1 LHQIDQNNLKD
12 LHVPGEEILGRG
24 VFGICKK
31 KSYRGQTV
39 AVKFFNKKMSAEA
52 VKKEAV
58 MINIFDH
65 NGMYV
70 TSVTVFILK
79 QFLVNF
85 CPQSEKIDTLR
96 YSICGIVTSILY
108 STGICLETCN
118 GDIDKFSPTN
128 DRGDRPLVPEMF
140 LSSQKIFPQEI
151 KQL

>member
-12 LHVPGEEILGRG
+12 LHVPCEEILGRG

-96 YSICGIVTSILY
+96 YSIIMRYCDQYTV
-108 STGICLETCN
+108 
-118 GDIDKFSPTN
+118 
-128 DRGDRPLVPEMF
+128 
-140 LSSQKIFPQEI
+140 
-151 KQL
+151 

>member
-1 LHQIDQNNLKD
+1 
-12 LHVPGEEILGRG
+12 
-24 VFGICKK
+24 
-31 KSYRGQTV
+31 
-39 AVKFFNKKMSAEA
+39 MSAEA

-70 TSVTVFILK
+70 TFVTVFILK

-128 DRGDRPLVPEMF
+128 DRGDRPLVPEIF
-140 LSSQKIFPQEI
+140 LSSQKSF
-151 KQL
+151 